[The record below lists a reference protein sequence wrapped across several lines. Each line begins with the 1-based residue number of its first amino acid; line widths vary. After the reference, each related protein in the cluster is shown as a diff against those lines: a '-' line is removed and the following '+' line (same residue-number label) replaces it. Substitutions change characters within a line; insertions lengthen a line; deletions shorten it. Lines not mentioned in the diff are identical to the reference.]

1 MAYDV
6 TKTNGERLAVV
17 PDRTIDTTSSL
28 KLIGKNF
35 PSYGEIMAE
44 NLVGLLENFASSTP
58 PVRPIV
64 GQLWYK
70 TPERILYIN
79 ATGASNGWYPIGG
92 QETIGGPATGF
103 ETSSI
108 KDRWG
113 NFYPAIKIKVDNIVI
128 AIISSAT
135 VGYEPHADTGLRNFF
150 AWIYPGIN
158 MNDGAPSESSSDF
171 GIYKIRGRSMEA
183 EFADMAEIYIADDYL
198 QAGNIVRL
206 GGSKEITKTLKSY
219 DDQVFGVISTAP
231 GFLLNS
237 KMKLEEYAY
246 PVALK
251 GRVPCIVTGE
261 VRKGQRIVASDIPG
275 VGMATEKFDPATVIG
290 RAISEK
296 NDDGMGTV
304 EVAIGVR

>member
-6 TKTNGERLAVV
+6 TKTNGQRLAVV
-17 PDRTIDTTSSL
+17 PDRTVDQSSSL
-28 KLIGKNF
+28 RLLGKNF

-44 NLVGLLENFASSTP
+44 NLVALLENFSNATAP
-58 PVRPIV
+58 ANPIM

-70 TPERILYIN
+70 TTDNVLYLN
-79 ATGASNGWYPIGG
+79 VTGTANGWYPIGG
-92 QETIGGPATGF
+92 KDMIGGVNNGF
-103 ETSSI
+103 ETSTI
-108 KDRWG
+108 KDKWG
-113 NFYPAIKIKVDNIVI
+113 NYYPAIKIKVDGVII
-128 AIISSAT
+128 AIVSGAR
-135 VGYEPHADTGLRNFF
+135 VNYEPHQDTGLRDYF

-158 MNDGAPSESSSDF
+158 MNDGQQGEASSDYSV
-171 GIYKIRGRSMEA
+171 YKIRGRSMEA

-206 GGSKEITKTLKSY
+206 GGEKEITKTISSF
-219 DDQVFGVISTAP
+219 DDQVFGVVSTAP

-237 KMKLEEYAY
+237 KMKLQEFAY

-275 VGMATEKFDPATVIG
+275 VGMATDKFDPATIIG

-296 NDDGMGTV
+296 RDGDIGTV